1 MGCLWCK
8 SKRKTEPKADQPT
21 PDSERPVFEA
31 TVKETQLTINRD
43 TESDQGPDTER
54 AVTSKVTPMPPNVAE
69 DLP

>member
-31 TVKETQLTINRD
+31 TVKET
-43 TESDQGPDTER
+43 
-54 AVTSKVTPMPPNVAE
+54 
-69 DLP
+69 